1 MNLAT
6 LTLTAAL
13 LAPTPLGLPATSDAA
28 HQLQVSVA
36 EVAPSDPRMYVMQR
50 ASRSGWRGQQWRC
63 IDALVYRESSWRI
76 NAKNAHSS
84 AYGLFQFL
92 HMKPGTPLAKQ
103 YATFEDYINS
113 RYHADPCAAL
123 HHSITKGWY

>member
-13 LAPTPLGLPATSDAA
+13 LAPTPLGVTATDDSAHIVAA
-28 HQLQVSVA
+28 RQH
-36 EVAPSDPRMYVMQR
+36 PNPRMYVMQR
-50 ASRSGWRGQQWRC
+50 ASRSGWRGREWRC
-63 IDALVYRESSWRI
+63 ISALVDRESSWRI
-76 NAKNAHSS
+76 NARNPHST

-92 HMKPGTPLAKQ
+92 HMRPGTPLARQ
-103 YATFEDYINS
+103 YATFADYLRT

>member
-36 EVAPSDPRMYVMQR
+36 EVAPSDPRTYVMQR

-92 HMKPGTPLAKQ
+92 HMKPGTPLARQ
-103 YATFEDYINS
+103 YAQFEAYLRD
-113 RYHADPCAAL
+113 RYAGNPCNAL
-123 HHSITKGWY
+123 RHSLEKGYY